1 MFVKI
6 KLIKRLHEIQMEI
19 LKANDK
25 ELEKI
30 GIELL
35 EIEKKLMTYET
46 LKKSID

>member
-1 MFVKI
+1 MFMKL

-19 LKANDK
+19 LKADDK

-35 EIEKKLMTYET
+35 EIEKKLMAYEAP
-46 LKKSID
+46 KKSII